1 MYNFASV
8 YIVMKIKKT
17 NENINNNSFKAVS
30 YKIAR

>member
-17 NENINNNSFKAVS
+17 NENINNYSIKTVS
-30 YKIAR
+30 HKTAR